1 MISPDQLHSSG
12 GNATFLCE
20 AVEGLQSNVT
30 WLRGETELV
39 VSNNSS
45 LSVLTLLNVTAADGG
60 EYTCQV
66 STEVGTS
73 FAATQL
79 FISPY
84 FTTLPEDTTGANG
97 TTATLTCEAEGYPEP
112 EYQWSRADGTST
124 EMGSGMGSGMLL
136 NPMQDEMPL
145 GEIGE
150 GSGVLA
156 GMLEFTPAL
165 FGDEGNY
172 TCTATSG
179 SISIQSTATLTS
191 MSRQSYKYL
200 CDNSFGGSTVD
211 SLIIAII

>member
-1 MISPDQLHSSG
+1 MKAKTSTISYSHTIVISTISPDQLHSSG
-12 GNATFLCE
+12 DNATFLCE
-20 AVEGLQSNVT
+20 AVQGLQSNIT
-30 WLRGETELV
+30 WLLGETELV

-60 EYTCQV
+60 EYTCRV

-97 TTATLTCEAEGYPEP
+97 TAATLTCEAEGYPEP
-112 EYQWSRADGTST
+112 EYQWSRRV
-124 EMGSGMGSGMLL
+124 GSGML
-136 NPMQDEMPL
+136 PTPL
-145 GEIGE
+145 GETGE

-156 GMLEFTPAL
+156 GMLKFTPAL

-172 TCTATSG
+172 TCTATSA
-179 SISIQSTATLTS
+179 SVSIQSTATLTS
-191 MSRQSYKYL
+191 MSRQY
-200 CDNSFGGSTVD
+200 
-211 SLIIAII
+211 